1 MNLFNFFDFE
11 IDPSFNVKTVAEVT
25 ELLNHDMI
33 YVYHHLNTGDEVDLK
48 FAGTNVKGDVRYQV
62 FFKSFLL
69 GYVTLGGYFRTYFED
84 NSLLHGRIS
93 SVTKEKY
100 LPISQL
106 DVELDIIK
114 LKNAS

>member
-1 MNLFNFFDFE
+1 MKLFNSFDFE
-11 IDPSFNVKTVAEVT
+11 LDTSFSLKTVAEVT
-25 ELLNHDMI
+25 ELLQHDMI
-33 YVYHHLNTGDEVDLK
+33 YVYHHLNPGDEVDLK
-48 FAGTNVKGDVRYQV
+48 FAGTNLKGDIRYQV
-62 FFKSFLL
+62 FFKTFLL
-69 GYVTLGGYFRTYFED
+69 GYVTLGGYFRSYFED
-84 NSLLHGRIS
+84 NSLLRGRIS